1 MSRCHTNY
9 FQEKDLTVKCVLIG
23 ASDNLYSPV
32 TRISLCTSSL
42 IHFCVPADNVNN
54 KELHLYIKENRN
66 KATVIAVSIVAI
78 LFVQMITRGITS
90 QLKVTFL
97 PFHFTEFRFRKLTFR
112 FLYTTKFRLKFVDR
126 PKFDC
131 SIYWFSM

>member
-1 MSRCHTNY
+1 MNLSMCSTLPFLVKPNNDKQIRKKIVEPGCHTNY
-9 FQEKDLTVKCVLIG
+9 FQEKGLTVKCVLIG

-32 TRISLCTSSL
+32 TKISLCTSSL

-66 KATVIAVSIVAI
+66 NATVIAVSIVAI

-90 QLKVTFL
+90 
-97 PFHFTEFRFRKLTFR
+97 
-112 FLYTTKFRLKFVDR
+112 
-126 PKFDC
+126 
-131 SIYWFSM
+131 